1 MGAALADM
9 KAGDKVSAS
18 EANRFG
24 IVAMSNVVHFSREEL
39 MSMVKQFGEFA
50 AQSEPHNCMDREQF
64 LAGLEI
70 IGTHET
76 DQEILDKMFTLY
88 DETGDEIVPF
98 REFVCGASVLTRG
111 NLSDKLTFAFQVW
124 DHDGRRT
131 ISKKD
136 CSKVLRSLNQCLDF
150 FGDKTLQNKQIDLLV
165 ENIFDNAE
173 LEADGTVDYTEYI
186 SAIVQH
192 PTLVS
197 FVVG

>member
-24 IVAMSNVVHFSREEL
+24 IVAMSNVIHFSREEL
-39 MSMVKQFGEFA
+39 MTMVKQFGEFA
-50 AQSEPHNCMDREQF
+50 EQSEPHDCMDREQF

-98 REFVCGASVLTRG
+98 KEFVCGASLLSRG
-111 NLSDKLTFAFQVW
+111 NLSDKLTFAFQ
-124 DHDGRRT
+124 
-131 ISKKD
+131 I
-136 CSKVLRSLNQCLDF
+136 
-150 FGDKTLQNKQIDLLV
+150 
-165 ENIFDNAE
+165 
-173 LEADGTVDYTEYI
+173 
-186 SAIVQH
+186 
-192 PTLVS
+192 
-197 FVVG
+197 